1 MPERSRRVRIR
12 NLIFF
17 KALPLLILP
26 LLLSGCSMAL
36 MDPKGEVGSEIKSLI
51 ITAFWL
57 MMIVVVPV
65 IVMTFLFA
73 WRYRNT
79 NYKAKYTPNWA
90 HSNVI
95 EAIVWFVPLVIIA
108 FLALITWQTSHSLN
122 PNVPIEAEE
131 GVEPMEID
139 VVALD
144 WKWLFIYPDLG
155 IASVNEVAFPVDTPV
170 NFNIT
175 SGTVMN
181 SFMIPR
187 LGSQLYAMAG
197 MDNDLNLIAGEEGVY
212 PGRST
217 NYSGAG
223 FSEMIFKAHVTSQ
236 DEFEA
241 WVEKVRQAPE
251 TLSFEQGYEELA
263 APTIDHPVE
272 YFSSV
277 PAELYDNIVQSFKNG
292 TAVQPGHTGGH
303 GGQHA
308 AESAGHDEGHD
319 VAMSAEVAE

>member
-1 MPERSRRVRIR
+1 MRIK

-17 KALPLLILP
+17 KTLPLLILP

-95 EAIVWFVPLVIIA
+95 ESIVWFIPLVIIA
-108 FLALITWQTSHSLN
+108 FLAVITWQTSHSLS
-122 PNVPIEAEE
+122 PSKPIETEE
-131 GVEPMEID
+131 GVETVEID

-170 NFNIT
+170 HFNIT

-197 MDNDLNLIAGEEGVY
+197 MDNDLNLIAEEEGVY

-223 FSEMIFKAHVTSQ
+223 FSEMLFEAQVTSPE
-236 DEFEA
+236 EFEA

-251 TLSFEQGYEELA
+251 SLSFEQGYEELA
-263 APTIDHPVE
+263 APTIGHPVE
-272 YFSSV
+272 YYSNVS
-277 PAELYDNIVQSFKNG
+277 PELYENIVQSFKSG
-292 TAVQPGHTGGH
+292 KVIQPGQNDRNGEE
-303 GGQHA
+303 HA
-308 AESAGHDEGHD
+308 AAEAPPAEGQ
-319 VAMSAEVAE
+319 AKPTNAAVAE

>member
-1 MPERSRRVRIR
+1 MRIK

-57 MMIVVVPV
+57 MMIVVIPV

-108 FLALITWQTSHSLN
+108 FLAIITWQTSHSLN
-122 PNVPIEAEE
+122 PNVPIDAEE
-131 GVEPMEID
+131 GTEPMEID

-170 NFNIT
+170 QFNIT

-181 SFMIPR
+181 AFMIPR

-197 MDNDLNLIAGEEGVY
+197 MDNELYLIANEEGIY

-217 NYSGAG
+217 NFSGAG
-223 FSEMIFKAHVTSQ
+223 FSEMIFAAQATSQ
-236 DEFEA
+236 EGFEA
-241 WVEKVRQAPE
+241 WVEKVRQSSE

-263 APTIDHPVE
+263 APSVGHPVE
-272 YFSSV
+272 YFSNV
-277 PAELYDNIVQSFKNG
+277 PAELYDNIVMSFKNG
-292 TAVQPGHTGGH
+292 TAVQPGHSGGH
-303 GGQHA
+303 GGHGGGHA
-308 AESAGHDEGHD
+308 AEQDEHGEGHD